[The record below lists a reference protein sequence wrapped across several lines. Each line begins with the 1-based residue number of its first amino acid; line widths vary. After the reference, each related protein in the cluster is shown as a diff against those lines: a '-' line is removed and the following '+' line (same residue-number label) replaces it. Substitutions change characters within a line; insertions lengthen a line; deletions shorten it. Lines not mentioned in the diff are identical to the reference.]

1 MTNLLNALQARG
13 IACQMEDLGG
23 GIQGITFPRTDYFVS
38 HDEEDPTTF
47 HLTNGE
53 DNGEANIYF
62 TSTEIVEVVTHW

>member
-13 IACQMEDLGG
+13 IACQMENLGG
-23 GIQGITFPRTDYFVS
+23 GIEGITFPGTDYFVS

-53 DNGEANIYF
+53 DNGEANICF
-62 TSTEIVEVVTHW
+62 TAEEVIVVITHW